1 MDNSE
6 LSRIILKETLLM
18 KEHVRNN
25 PDKIAELLNDNFIE
39 FTSSGKQYNY
49 SFGDTFGASNSTIE
63 MEDESVR
70 TIVLN
75 DETILLLY
83 VAIKK
88 NLDGSCNRSRRSSVW
103 NKINGKWKLVFHQ
116 GTNIDG

>member
-6 LSRIILKETLLM
+6 LSTVILNETLLM

-63 MEDESVR
+63 MEDESVK
-70 TIVLN
+70 
-75 DETILLLY
+75 TILITIEIQPVLAIA
-83 VAIKK
+83 VA
-88 NLDGSCNRSRRSSVW
+88 
-103 NKINGKWKLVFHQ
+103 
-116 GTNIDG
+116 